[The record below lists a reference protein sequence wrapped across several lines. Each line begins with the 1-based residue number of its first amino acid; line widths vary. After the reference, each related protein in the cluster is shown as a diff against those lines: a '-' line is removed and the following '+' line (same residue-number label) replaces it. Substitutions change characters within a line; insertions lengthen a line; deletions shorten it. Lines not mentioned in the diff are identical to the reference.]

1 MLCACDVRAVCFV
14 NFVCH
19 SETVNCCFVSFS
31 CWFLLLKLTVK
42 EGRWFGRAE
51 SDVVNSLAVG
61 MISQSNW
68 TVCSEFER
76 GYSLRCLAAVLFC

>member
-1 MLCACDVRAVCFV
+1 MLIVF
-14 NFVCH
+14 
-19 SETVNCCFVSFS
+19 
-31 CWFLLLKLTVK
+31 LKLTVS

-76 GYSLRCLAAVLFC
+76 VYSLRCLAAVLFC